1 MARVIVINST
11 NTFAHVYESLEMA
24 MIDSNVPRN
33 EELTYLLESG
43 VPLALPATIPTPSH
57 LAKLQKRLTAVKDDL
72 LQWISLNP
80 GKLGNGE
87 DVTSATALVNTYAQ
101 NGVVSLELFRAY
113 PVGLPNH
120 RGNFIHNWLH
130 H

>member
-11 NTFAHVYESLEMA
+11 NTFAHVYESLDMA
-24 MIDSNVPRN
+24 AIDSNLPRN
-33 EELTYLLESG
+33 EELTYFLESG

-57 LAKLQKRLTAVKDDL
+57 LAKLQKRLAAVKDEL
-72 LQWISLNP
+72 LRWISLNP
-80 GKLGNGE
+80 PELGSNE
-87 DVTSATALVNTYAQ
+87 TVATATTLVNSYVQ

-113 PVGLPNH
+113 PVGLPDH

>member
-11 NTFAHVYESLEMA
+11 NTFAHVYVSLDMA
-24 MIDSNVPRN
+24 TIDSNLPRN
-33 EELTYLLESG
+33 EELTYFLESG

-57 LAKLQKRLTAVKDDL
+57 LAKLQKRLVAVKDEL

-80 GKLGNGE
+80 TRLGSGE
-87 DVTSATALVNTYAQ
+87 TVATATTLVNSYVQGGA
-101 NGVVSLELFRAY
+101 VSLELFRAY
-113 PVGLPNH
+113 PVGLPDH